1 MFDLLLMEIFYLMSK
16 KNVPFTHL
24 THIITQIMKVS
35 TVLSVSTLV
44 IVTRSLELE
53 IDNKHYH

>member
-1 MFDLLLMEIFYLMSK
+1 MEIFYPMSR

-24 THIITQIMKVS
+24 THIITQIMIIS

-53 IDNKHYH
+53 MDNKHYY